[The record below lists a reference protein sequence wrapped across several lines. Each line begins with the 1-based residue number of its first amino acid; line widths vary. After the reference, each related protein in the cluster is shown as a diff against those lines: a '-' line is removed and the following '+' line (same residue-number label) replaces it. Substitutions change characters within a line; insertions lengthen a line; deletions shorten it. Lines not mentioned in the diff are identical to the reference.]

1 MTIVHPEWVTSHLSE
16 SMAVSAG
23 AGSGKT
29 TSLVGR
35 VAALLSQP
43 GVEAS
48 QLVVITFTDKAA
60 REVAHKLRS
69 ALPDVTLD
77 EAYVGTIH
85 GFCQSILRRFPI
97 EAGLPPRFT
106 TADELTSGV
115 MADARAAAALQRF
128 FDLAGSTAEIQHALD
143 ALAMVGALSW
153 LPVLALQI
161 DNDWARWET
170 VAPTTPSLTSIQSDA
185 LRRIGLTSDSEG
197 FAKARKNTREQVETL
212 LVELAAE
219 LPNATTIAELALTAK
234 RFTDRCGSSVA
245 FDPVKAALNLCAYEP
260 ALRTLMAHL
269 VPIVVGSARQRVDRG
284 ELSFDDLLGLA
295 RRLVAT
301 DDAVRRQ
308 LRSKHR
314 YLFVDEFQ
322 DTDRVQFD
330 LLHEFTRDDVA
341 GPAAAMFAVG
351 DPKQSIYGFRNA
363 DVGLFNQVLGEAP
376 HRAALTVNRR
386 TRADVCAW
394 INVVLA
400 QRFDGPGG
408 EQQVLFEPLQATR
421 PHGAADDGAAVTVL
435 GLDNGVPVGHGSAEA
450 ATRAEAADIAA
461 TIIAAV
467 TGTSDTEPWR
477 VDDHPHTRPAR
488 FGDVTILVR
497 SRTRLGVLE
506 SVLRRA
512 QVPYRVEGG
521 TLIYGSREV
530 YELLR
535 VLRAVD
541 DPTNELVLVGALRT
555 SVLGVS
561 DVELAQYRVRADE
574 PEAVGR
580 VRGWSV
586 HTDIAGPVGD
596 ALRTIRDLSWRK
608 HERTPAELLAALYD
622 WSRGVAAA
630 TAEGPAAARETWRRV
645 RYAID
650 EARAWSDATGGT
662 LGEYLAWIA
671 RRVEDVDRVELATD
685 EREDSVR
692 IMTVHA
698 AKGLQFPIVITA
710 GLGGKA
716 AGDTQ
721 TGVRWVDDLPHVH
734 LGRMKTDGW
743 AELSAAAKEREL
755 AEEARL
761 LYVAFTR
768 AQDHLV
774 VSLHQQ
780 PTRTGPGSSSAGR
793 LVDAAL
799 AAAALSGVA
808 APAMSSPTFAP
819 PPPLLTV
826 GEDTGEPD
834 EVERFSQQPR
844 RVWTPSSIAKLL
856 HDQAGP
862 TTDLPRMPADD
873 RAEDERLSADGAV
886 VPGERFGAAV
896 AGRVGRAGQG
906 TGGTGGIGETGGDTT
921 LADLI
926 GADTDDREASD
937 PGNRKEPA
945 DNDRPRRRGG
955 RYGTSK
961 GSAVH
966 AVMQQV
972 SLTDPTA
979 GLSTLVQVA
988 AEAEGV
994 ASRSREIEQ
1003 MVRSLVAAPLFQR
1016 MQTATGCRREMYVG
1030 AHTDGLTVWGY
1041 VDAVFVNPDNT
1052 LTVVDFKT
1060 DTLVTSPTEL
1070 AERYRPQMSG
1080 YAWALQQA
1088 TGRTVS
1094 ELWLAVALPN
1104 GDPAVEIR
1112 VVPIP
1117 AGELLEALRPASER
1131 SASSP
1136 LASGSSSQLTIDQ
1149 E

>member
-1 MTIVHPEWVTSHLSE
+1 MTIVHPEWVASHLTD

-60 REVAHKLRS
+60 REVAHKLRA
-69 ALPDVTLD
+69 ALPDLTID

-97 EAGLPPRFT
+97 EAGLPPKFT

-128 FDLAGSTAEIQHALD
+128 FDLAAGTADIQHALD

-170 VAPTTPSLTSIQSDA
+170 VALTTPSLTSIQSEA
-185 LRRIGLTSDSEG
+185 LRRITLTSDSEG

-212 LVELAAE
+212 LVELATE
-219 LPNATTIAELALTAK
+219 LPKATTIAELALTAK
-234 RFTDRCGSSVA
+234 RFTDRCGSSIA
-245 FDPVKAALNLCAYEP
+245 FEPVRAALNLCAYEP
-260 ALRTLMAHL
+260 ALRTLLAHL

-295 RRLVAT
+295 RRLVAA
-301 DDAVRRQ
+301 DDSVRRQ
-308 LRSKHR
+308 LRAKHR

-330 LLHEFTRDDVA
+330 LLHELTRNDVA

-363 DVGLFNQVLGEAP
+363 DVGLFNQVLVEAP

-394 INVVLA
+394 INAVLA
-400 QRFDGPGG
+400 QRFGGPGG
-408 EQQVLFEPLQATR
+408 EHQVLFEPLQATR
-421 PHGAADDGAAVTVL
+421 PHRGADDGAAVTVL
-435 GLDNGVPVGHGSAEA
+435 GLDNGVPVGHGGAEA

-467 TGTSDTEPWR
+467 ADTSDTEPWR
-477 VDDHPHTRPAR
+477 VGDHPHTRPAR

-561 DVELAQYRVRADE
+561 DVDLARYRVRADE
-574 PEAVGR
+574 PEAGGR
-580 VRGWSV
+580 IRGWSV
-586 HTDIAGPVGD
+586 HTDVAGPVGD

-710 GLGGKA
+710 GLGGRA
-716 AGDTQ
+716 TGDTQ
-721 TGVRWVDDLPHVH
+721 TGVRWVDDHPHVR
-734 LGRMKTDGW
+734 LGRMTTDGL
-743 AELSAAAKEREL
+743 AELSAAAREREL

-780 PTRTGPGSSSAGR
+780 PTRTGPGSSPAGR
-793 LVDAAL
+793 LVDAAV
-799 AAAALSGVA
+799 AAAELPGVS
-808 APAMSSPTFAP
+808 APPMSSPTFAP
-819 PPPLLTV
+819 PPPLLTI
-826 GEDTGEPD
+826 GDDAGEPD

-856 HDQAGP
+856 HDQSGP
-862 TTDLPRMPADD
+862 TTDLPRMPTDERAD
-873 RAEDERLSADGAV
+873 DERLGADGAV

-896 AGRVGRAGQG
+896 AGRVGSAGRG
-906 TGGTGGIGETGGDTT
+906 TDATGETGGDTT
-921 LADLI
+921 LSDLI
-926 GADTDDREASD
+926 GADTDDREATD

-972 SLTDPTA
+972 SLADPTA

-1003 MVRSLVAAPLFQR
+1003 MVRSLIAAPLFQR
-1016 MQTATGCRREMYVG
+1016 MQTASGCRREMYVG

-1088 TGRTVS
+1088 TGRPVS

-1117 AGELLEALRPASER
+1117 AGELLDALRPAAER
-1131 SASSP
+1131 SAPGP
-1136 LASGSSSQLTIDQ
+1136 LTSGTTGQLTLHQ
-1149 E
+1149 G

>member
-1 MTIVHPEWVTSHLSE
+1 MHPEWVTNHLAE

-60 REVAHKLRS
+60 REVAHKLRE
-69 ALPDVTLD
+69 ALPDLTLD

-97 EAGLPPRFT
+97 EAGLPPKFT

-115 MADARAAAALQRF
+115 MADARAAAALQQF
-128 FDLAGSTAEIQHALD
+128 FDLATSSIEMQHALD

-170 VAPTTPSLTSIQSDA
+170 VTLATPSLASIQA
-185 LRRIGLTSDSEG
+185 EAVRRIALTNDNDAFG
-197 FAKARKNTREQVETL
+197 KAVKKTRELLATL
-212 LVELAAE
+212 IVELGDEIPQAR
-219 LPNATTIAELALTAK
+219 TIAELALTAK
-234 RFTDRCGSSVA
+234 RFTDRCGSSAA
-245 FDPVKAALNLCAYEP
+245 FDSVKAALNLCAYEP
-260 ALRTLMAHL
+260 ALRTVMAHL

-308 LRSKHR
+308 LRNKHR

-363 DVGLFNQVLGEAP
+363 DVGLFNQVLIDAP

-386 TRADVCAW
+386 TREDVCAW
-394 INVVLA
+394 INAVLA
-400 QRFDGPGG
+400 ERFVGPGG
-408 EQQVLFEPLQATR
+408 DEQVQFEPLQATR
-421 PHGAADDGAAVTVL
+421 PPRAGSDGAAVTVL
-435 GLDNGVPVGHGSAEA
+435 GLDNGAPVGHGGAEA

-467 TGTSDTEPWR
+467 SGSADSAPWQ
-477 VDDHPHTRPAR
+477 VGDHPHTRPAR

-561 DVELAQYRVRADE
+561 DVDLARYRVRADE
-574 PEAVGR
+574 PESDRR

-586 HTDIAGPVGD
+586 HTTVVGPVGD
-596 ALRTIRDLSWRK
+596 ALRTIRDLAAHK

-710 GLGGKA
+710 GLGGRP

-721 TGVRWVDDLPHVH
+721 TGVRWVDDQPHVR
-734 LGRMKTDGW
+734 LGRMTTDGW
-743 AELSAAAKEREL
+743 TELAAAAKEREL

-780 PTRTGPGSSSAGR
+780 PTKKGPGASAAGR
-793 LVDAAL
+793 LVDAAV
-799 AAAALSGVA
+799 AAAALPGVV
-808 APAMSSPTFAP
+808 APAMSSPAFAS
-819 PPPLLTV
+819 PPPLITV
-826 GEDTGEPD
+826 GDDTGEPA
-834 EVERFSQQPR
+834 EIERFSQQPR
-844 RVWTPSSIAKLL
+844 REWTPSSIAKLL
-856 HDQAGP
+856 HDNSGP
-862 TTDLPRMPADD
+862 TTDPPRMPAGDPAVDHDRASDD
-873 RAEDERLSADGAV
+873 RASDDRLDDRLDDERLGADGAV

-896 AGRVGRAGQG
+896 AGRARPDAGD
-906 TGGTGGIGETGGDTT
+906 DTA

-926 GADTDDREASD
+926 GADTDDREATD

-972 SLTDPTA
+972 SLVDPTA

-994 ASRSREIEQ
+994 ATRSREIEQ
-1003 MVRSLVAAPLFQR
+1003 MVRSLIAAPLFQR
-1016 MQTATGCRREMYVG
+1016 MQRASGCRREMYVG

-1088 TGRTVS
+1088 TGRAVS

-1112 VVPIP
+1112 VTPIP
-1117 AGELLEALRPASER
+1117 SDELLDALRPEAER
-1131 SASSP
+1131 SATSKQHQ
-1136 LASGSSSQLTIDQ
+1136 G
-1149 E
+1149 